1 MQVAHCEDF
10 PVTLPPGH
18 RFPIAKYALLRQR
31 LLAEGVLAP
40 EQVVAARPA
49 AIDDVMAVH
58 DSEYVFG
65 VLDGSL
71 DRRAVQ
77 RIGFPW
83 SEELVLRSLTSV
95 GATLMALES
104 ALSTA
109 PGAARFGAA
118 LAGGT
123 HHAHR
128 GFGSGYCVFN
138 DLAVAAQ
145 KALDTERARRVL
157 VFDVDVHQG
166 DGTATIFEAEPRVFT
181 CSLHGARNFPARKQ
195 TSDLDVPL
203 ADGIGDD
210 EYLSAL
216 DNALDEALER
226 SRPDL
231 VLVQGGVDVLG
242 TDRLGRFA
250 LTHAGVR
257 ERDRRVLA
265 RFHAERLPLVL
276 TLGGGYSDPIEAS
289 VAAYAN
295 TYREAVALYGARG
308 SASGR
313 HELQE
318 P

>member
-18 RFPIAKYALLRQR
+18 RFPMAKYALLRQR

-49 AIDDVMAVH
+49 AIDDVLAVH
-58 DSEYVFG
+58 DADYVFG

-95 GATLMALES
+95 GATLMALDS
-104 ALSTA
+104 ALS
-109 PGAARFGAA
+109 PARFGAA

-166 DGTATIFEAEPRVFT
+166 DGTAAIFEAEPRVFT

-210 EYLSAL
+210 EYLLAL
-216 DNALDEALER
+216 DRALEEALER

-250 LTHAGVR
+250 LTLAGVR
-257 ERDRRVLA
+257 ERDRRLLT

-276 TLGGGYSDPIEAS
+276 TLGGGYSEPIDAS
-289 VAAYAN
+289 VAAYVG
-295 TYREAVALYGARG
+295 TYREAVAIHGAQHG
-308 SASGR
+308 APSPASGR
-313 HELQE
+313 DELQE

>member
-1 MQVAHCEDF
+1 MLVAHCEDF

-18 RFPIAKYALLRQR
+18 RFPMAKYTLLRQR
-31 LLAEGVLAP
+31 LVQEGVLRP
-40 EQVVAARPA
+40 DQIVAARPA
-49 AIDDVMAVH
+49 AIDDVLAVH
-58 DSEYVFG
+58 DSDYVFAL
-65 VLDGSL
+65 LDGTL

-83 SEELVLRSLTSV
+83 SEELVLRSLASV

-104 ALSTA
+104 ALSKA
-109 PGAARFGAA
+109 PEATRFGAA

-138 DLAVAAQ
+138 DLAVAARR
-145 KALDTERARRVL
+145 ALDTERAQRVL

-166 DGTATIFEAEPRVFT
+166 DGTAAIFADDPRVFT

-216 DNALDEALER
+216 DNALEEALER
-226 SRPDL
+226 ARPDL

-257 ERDRRVLA
+257 ERDRRMLT
-265 RFHAERLPLVL
+265 RFHAEGLPLVL
-276 TLGGGYSDPIEAS
+276 TLGGGYSEPIEAS
-289 VAAYAN
+289 VDAYAD
-295 TYREAVALYGARG
+295 TYREAVALHGARR
-308 SASGR
+308 SPSSR
-313 HELQE
+313 HELQQ

>member
-10 PVTLPPGH
+10 PVTLPAGH
-18 RFPIAKYALLRQR
+18 RFPMGKYTLLRQR
-31 LLAEGVLAP
+31 LLAEGVLGP
-40 EQVVAARPA
+40 GQLVAARPA
-49 AIDDVMAVH
+49 AVDDVLAVH
-58 DSEYVFG
+58 DADYVFG

-83 SEELVLRSLTSV
+83 SEALVLRSLCSV
-95 GATLMALES
+95 GATLKALDS

-109 PGAARFGAA
+109 PGAARFGGA

-145 KALDTERARRVL
+145 KALDTGRARRVL

-166 DGTATIFEAEPRVFT
+166 DGTAAIFEHEPRVFT

-203 ADGIGDD
+203 ADGTGDS
-210 EYLSAL
+210 EYLAAL
-216 DNALDEALER
+216 DAALDEALER
-226 SRPDL
+226 ARPDL

-257 ERDRRVLA
+257 ERDRRVFA
-265 RFHAERLPLVL
+265 RFHTEGLPLVL
-276 TLGGGYSDPIEAS
+276 TLGGGYSDPIDAT
-289 VAAYAN
+289 VAAYTN
-295 TYREAVALYGARG
+295 TYREAVALYGAHGAR
-308 SASGR
+308 SGR
-313 HELQE
+313 HELQQ